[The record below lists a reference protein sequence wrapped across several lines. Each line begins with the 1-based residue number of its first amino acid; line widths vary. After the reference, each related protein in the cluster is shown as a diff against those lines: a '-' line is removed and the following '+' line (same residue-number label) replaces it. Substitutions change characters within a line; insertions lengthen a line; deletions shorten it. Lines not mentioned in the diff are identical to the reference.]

1 MLEMKWS
8 QMSPEDAWAEYLPT
22 TDDPWD
28 ERKARHLL
36 QRTNYAARAEELERA
51 LQQTPARV
59 ADALVDQATEDATQD
74 GTFEFLRNQLVTSN
88 NTEALGSWWVYR
100 FFFTESPLRER
111 MTLNWHSHFAT
122 SADKVPS
129 TKLMLNQ
136 NRLLRR
142 NALGSFRDL
151 THGIS
156 QDPAMLIYLD
166 SATNRKAHPNENY
179 ARELME
185 LFCLGEG
192 HYSETDV
199 VELARCFTG
208 WEIRRDKYRFNAYQ
222 HDDEPKKILGKKDSF
237 PESTAIDWVLDQPR
251 CSQYLADRIYR
262 WLIADEP
269 IPSTPFL
276 QPIADELQQND
287 LRVEPAIRLIL
298 KSRWFYSTAAL
309 ARRIKSPV
317 EYLLSITRPLHITS
331 NMSELAND
339 LRRMG
344 QSLFFPPNVKGW
356 EGGRTWINASTLLSR
371 ANSVTRLLHDPKT
384 RYDGQSLEDY
394 LAERSLKSVEDQLTY
409 LTHLL
414 LNFDPQP
421 STLDA
426 IVQAAGSYEAP
437 EERFKEL
444 LRTLVLLPQFQL
456 T

>member
-1 MLEMKWS
+1 MLEIQSS
-8 QMSPEDAWAEYLPT
+8 QISPEEAWAEYHPT
-22 TDDPWD
+22 PDDPWD

-36 QRTNYAARAEELERA
+36 QRTIYAARGQELERA
-51 LQQTPARV
+51 LELTPNTV
-59 ADALVDQATEDATQD
+59 ADTLIDEAIDDGTQED
-74 GTFEFLRNQLVTSN
+74 TFEFLRSQLVTSN
-88 NTEALGSWWVYR
+88 NTAALGSWWVYR

-122 SADKVPS
+122 SADKVAS
-129 TKLMLNQ
+129 TKLMLAQ

-142 NALGSFRDL
+142 NALGSFREL

-199 VELARCFTG
+199 IELARCFTG

-222 HDDEPKKILGKKDSF
+222 HDDEPKEILGKRDSF

-251 CSQYLADRIYR
+251 CSQYLADRLYR

-276 QPIADELQQND
+276 QPIAEVLQQNE
-287 LRVEPAIRLIL
+287 LRVEPALRLIL
-298 KSRWFYSTAAL
+298 KSRWFYSKAAIG
-309 ARRIKSPV
+309 RRIKSPV

-331 NMSELAND
+331 NMSALADD

-344 QSLFFPPNVKGW
+344 QALFFPPNVKGW

-371 ANSVTRLLHDPKT
+371 ANSVTRLLEDPKT
-384 RYDGQSLEDY
+384 RYDGQSLDDY
-394 LAERSLKSVEDQLTY
+394 LSERSLNSTDDQLAY
-409 LTHLL
+409 LMRLL
-414 LNFDPQP
+414 LDFDPQP
-421 STLDA
+421 STLEA
-426 IVQAAGSYEAP
+426 IVDAAGSFEAP
-437 EERFKEL
+437 QDRFKEL